1 MFFFFKQK
9 TAYDM
14 RISDWS
20 SDVCSSDLD
29 RLGLGTLDEDLAV
42 LGARTLEAADQRLGS
57 VVHVEPR
64 VRPEIGNRLGLLL
77 QHYHPVAVL
86 ERGAR
91 HIRLLIVIEGLG
103 RWGSRRHIF
112 PRRACLIRQ
121 TTRPH
126 ISHKYA
132 TPM

>member
-42 LGARTLEAADQRLGS
+42 LGARTLEAADQRLGA
-57 VVHVEPR
+57 VVHVETR
-64 VRPEIGNRLGLLL
+64 VRPEIGDRLGLLL
-77 QHYHPVAVL
+77 EHQHPVAVL

-91 HIRLLIVIEGLG
+91 AIGLVDRTSTRLN
-103 RWGSRRHIF
+103 S
-112 PRRACLIRQ
+112 
-121 TTRPH
+121 
-126 ISHKYA
+126 SH
-132 TPM
+132 

>member
-42 LGARTLEAADQRLGS
+42 LGARTLEAADQRLGA

-64 VRPEIGNRLGLLL
+64 VRPEIGDRLGLLL
-77 QHYHPVAVL
+77 EHQPPVAVL

-91 HIRLLIVIEGLG
+91 ALGLVLIIEEQG
-103 RWGSRRHIF
+103 RVGEGAARF
-112 PRRACLIRQ
+112 PRRAGLGLTELPPRPALDSG
-121 TTRPH
+121 TR
-126 ISHKYA
+126 
-132 TPM
+132 